1 VADKAAHELGFL
13 AKLVIAVALLLI
25 VGGILWHGVTLETLR
40 RIWDNMVERP
50 SERMWF
56 RFILQPTMAAIA
68 AILHGLKDARSGRY
82 SYLWAILRNSEE
94 RAGLLRQGLN
104 ATARI
109 VLLGIVMDVIYQALV
124 LGTFYPNEAVIVALL
139 LAFIP
144 YLIIRG
150 LVARIA
156 VRWHRSPST
165 PPIS

>member
-1 VADKAAHELGFL
+1 VADSAAHELGFL

-25 VGGILWHGVTLETLR
+25 VGGILWHGITLETLR

-56 RFILQPTMAAIA
+56 RFILQPAMATIA
-68 AILHGLKDARSGRY
+68 AILDGLKDAGRGRY
-82 SYLWAILRNSEE
+82 SYLWAILRNPQE
-94 RAGLLRQGLN
+94 RVGLLREGLN

-109 VLLGIVMDVIYQALV
+109 ILLGIGMDVIYQALV
-124 LGTFYPNEAVIVALL
+124 LRIFYPNEAVIVALL

-156 VRWHRSPST
+156 IRLRRGEST
-165 PPIS
+165 HPIP

>member
-1 VADKAAHELGFL
+1 VTNSVPHELGVL

-25 VGGILWHGVTLETLR
+25 VGGILWHGITLEALR
-40 RIWDNMVERP
+40 RIWDNVVERP

-56 RFILQPTMAAIA
+56 RFILQPSMAVIA
-68 AILHGLKDARSGRY
+68 AIRDGFKDGRRGRY
-82 SYLWAILRNSEE
+82 SYLWAILRNPQE
-94 RAGLLRQGLN
+94 RARLLREGLN

-109 VLLGIVMDVIYQALV
+109 VLLGIVMDVIYQALI

-156 VRWHRSPST
+156 VRWHRSHST
-165 PPIS
+165 PPIP